1 MLYIIFLVANADEL
15 TITSKS
21 SSSHLLVEVH
31 WPADTTNGL
40 HVYEDGGK
48 AEDYSELFLD
58 MDGNN
63 EESKFDLN
71 IRLNPTP
78 DHPGMFL
85 NRYEPIRDF
94 FAWVKLEQIDS
105 PSHILHEADGR
116 HDTFLIPLETLGGV
130 SELNILYNGDSPA
143 DGKKVSSGYQ
153 KVLITGTDE
162 IDPQKV
168 VDDRL
173 ATKTKQGVD
182 KIKIE
187 QLKVGDIAPKIHA
200 EKWIGIEPKGMRLL
214 AFWAT
219 WCGPCVATIPKL
231 NTLASEGFSV
241 IGINEQNA
249 RHIQRYQRKQK
260 MNYPQATSST
270 TLTEFGLTGVPWY
283 YILDKNNK
291 VVWFGEK
298 IELDNIRLI
307 MQSN

>member
-1 MLYIIFLVANADEL
+1 MLYLISFFANAEEL

-21 SSSHLLVEVH
+21 SSSHLLLEVH
-31 WPADTTNGL
+31 WPEDTINGL
-40 HVYEDGGK
+40 HTYEDGGK
-48 AEDYSELFLD
+48 GEDFSELFLD

-63 EESKFDLN
+63 EESTFDLN

-78 DHPGMFL
+78 NHPGMYL
-85 NRYEPIRDF
+85 NRYQPIRDF

-105 PSHILHEADGR
+105 PGHILHKEDGR
-116 HDTFLIPLETLGGV
+116 HDTFLIPLKTLNGA
-130 SELNILYNGDSPA
+130 SEINILYTGDSPA
-143 DGKKVSSGYQ
+143 DGKKVSSGYR
-153 KVLITGTDE
+153 KLVITRADT
-162 IDPQKV
+162 INPKNI
-168 VDDRL
+168 VDDRF
-173 ATKTKQGVD
+173 ATKTKQGVE
-182 KIKIE
+182 KKYIE

-200 EKWIGIEPKGMRLL
+200 EKWIGTEPTGMRLL

-270 TLTEFGLTGVPWY
+270 ALKDFGLRGVPWY
-283 YILDKNNK
+283 YILDSNNK

-298 IELDNIRLI
+298 IDLDSIRTQL
-307 MQSN
+307 QSN